1 MSEPD
6 RSTRLFRKAEN
17 CCAVAHA
24 DRAALLV
31 DGAAYFDAFRRAA
44 ELAERS
50 IMILAWDFD
59 SRTAL
64 GFDAKNEV
72 TVALGDFLNALVR
85 RRRRLRVYVL
95 DWDYPMIFGRDRE
108 FPPLYGLGWRPHRR
122 VHFRFDDS
130 HPLAGSHHQKIVV
143 IDDKLAFVGG
153 LDLTSR
159 RWDTPEH
166 RPNDPRRITTSKP
179 YPPFHDLMVA
189 LDGPAAHALAEIAR
203 KRWRNATGEKVRP
216 VTGAADPWPASLA
229 PDFTGVS
236 VGIACTAP
244 AVNGEA
250 GVRHVER
257 LYLDM
262 IARAKRYIYIENQ
275 YFTSQKIGEALR
287 ARLAQPDGPEIV
299 LVTRL
304 LSHGWLEEMTM
315 HVLRTRLIRDLRAAD
330 RYGRLHVYYPY
341 VEGLAEGSC
350 IDAHSKLMAV
360 DDEWLRVGSANLS
373 NRSMA
378 VDTECDVAV
387 EAAGAPR
394 AASAIRGV
402 RDRLLAEHLGVP
414 PDSVAREI
422 ERSGSMGAAIAA
434 LRSERRTLRPLAELP
449 EWSDALVS
457 AAAIADPERPVS
469 LDRLVEQFAPGAEM
483 RRGAPIWRTG
493 LIGAAVVVALT
504 LAWRYT
510 PLADLVTGD
519 KVVEWAEAFAGYWW
533 APLVIAAAYTP
544 ASIIMFPRPLITLA
558 AVVAFGP
565 WLGFLYAMS
574 GVLLAAVAGYYA
586 GRLFDRNTVRRIAG
600 RRLNR
605 LTRVLRERGLLAMT
619 AMRLVPLAP
628 FTVESV
634 VAGAIRIKPWHFVLG
649 TFLGMLPGT
658 LTATVFGH
666 QIEAALRDPARINY
680 WLIGGV
686 VALFG
691 VATLLVRRWFTRTG
705 PVADGAREAS
715 RSDES
720 ALRKLLDT
728 AGRMQRDAVQRDADA
743 ATRSSRATDQRASS
757 A

>member
-1 MSEPD
+1 MPEPD
-6 RSTRLFRKAEN
+6 RSASLFRPGEN

-31 DGAAYFDAFRRAA
+31 DGAAYFDAFRHAA
-44 ELAERS
+44 DLAERS

-59 SRTAL
+59 SRTWL

-72 TVALGDFLNALVR
+72 TAALGDFLNALAR
-85 RRRRLRVYVL
+85 RRRRLQVHVL
-95 DWDYPMIFGRDRE
+95 DWDYPMIYGHDRE
-108 FPPLYGLGWRPHRR
+108 FPPLFGLGWRPHRR
-122 VHFRFDDS
+122 VHLRFDDS

-166 RPNDPRRITTSKP
+166 RPNDPRRMTASKP
-179 YPPFHDLMVA
+179 YPPFHDTMLAV
-189 LDGPAAHALAEIAR
+189 DGTAARALADIAR
-203 KRWRNATGEKVRP
+203 KRWRSATGKRVRP
-216 VTGAADPWPASLA
+216 VAVAADPWPASLA
-229 PDFTGVS
+229 PDFTDVT

-257 LYLDM
+257 LYLDT

-275 YFTSQKIGEALR
+275 YFTSPKIGEALG

-330 RYGRLHVYYPY
+330 RYGRFHVYYPH
-341 VEGLAEGSC
+341 VDGLAEGTC
-350 IDAHSKLMAV
+350 IDTHSKLMAV

-373 NRSMA
+373 NRSMG
-378 VDTECDVAV
+378 VDTECDVVV
-387 EAAGAPR
+387 EAAAAPR
-394 AASAIRGV
+394 AAHAIRGA

-422 ERSGSMGAAIAA
+422 ERSGSMSAAIAT
-434 LRSERRTLRPLAELP
+434 LRGEGRMLRPLTELQ
-449 EWSDALVS
+449 EWSDAVVS
-457 AAAIADPERPVS
+457 AASIADPEQPVS
-469 LDRLVEQFAPGAEM
+469 LDSLVEQFAPHTEV
-483 RRGAPIWRTG
+483 RRAVPLWRTA
-493 LIGAAVVVALT
+493 LIGAAVLVVLT

-510 PLADLVTGD
+510 PLAELVTGD
-519 KVVEWAEAFAGYWW
+519 KVIEWAEAFAGYWW
-533 APLVIAAAYTP
+533 APLAIAAAYTP
-544 ASIIMFPRPLITLA
+544 ASITMFPRPLITLA

-574 GVLLAAVAGYYA
+574 GILLAALAGYYA

-605 LTRVLRERGLLAMT
+605 LTEVLCERGLLAMT
-619 AMRLVPLAP
+619 AVRLVPIAP
-628 FTVESV
+628 FAVESI
-634 VAGAIRIKPWHFVLG
+634 VAGAIRIKPSHLVLG
-649 TFLGMLPGT
+649 TFFGMLPGT
-658 LTATVFGH
+658 LTATIFGD
-666 QIEAALRDPARINY
+666 QIEAALHDPARINY

-686 VALFG
+686 IALLA
-691 VATLLVRRWFTRTG
+691 VATLLVQRWLKHKDLVADRA
-705 PVADGAREAS
+705 PVAP

-720 ALRKLLDT
+720 ALRKVVDPASRT
-728 AGRMQRDAVQRDADA
+728 QRDADP
-743 ATRSSRATDQRASS
+743 ATRSHRPTDQRASS
-757 A
+757 V

>member
-6 RSTRLFRKAEN
+6 RPASLFRPAEN

-59 SRTAL
+59 SRTGL
-64 GFDAKNEV
+64 GFDAQNEMI
-72 TVALGDFLNALVR
+72 VALGDFLNALVR

-95 DWDYPMIFGRDRE
+95 DWDYPMIFGHDRE
-108 FPPLYGLGWRPHRR
+108 LPPLFGLGWRPHRR

-166 RPNDPRRITTSKP
+166 RPNDPRRIAAAKP
-179 YPPFHDLMVA
+179 YPPFHDLMLAV
-189 LDGPAAHALAEIAR
+189 DGAAARTLADIAR
-203 KRWRNATGEKVRP
+203 KRWQSASGERARP
-216 VTGAADPWPASLA
+216 VAVASDPWPESLA
-229 PDFTGVS
+229 PEFTDVT

-244 AVNGEA
+244 AADGEA

-262 IARAKRYIYIENQ
+262 IARAKRYIYVENQ
-275 YFTSQKIGEALR
+275 YFTSPKIGEALR

-304 LSHGWLEEMTM
+304 LSHGWLEEVTM

-330 RYGRLHVYYPY
+330 RYGRFHVYYPH
-341 VEGLAEGSC
+341 VAGLAEGTC
-350 IDAHSKLMAV
+350 IDMHAKLMAV

-378 VDTECDVAV
+378 VDTECDVVA

-414 PDSVAREI
+414 PASVAREV
-422 ERSGSMGAAIAA
+422 ERGGSMSAAIAA
-434 LRSERRTLRPLAELP
+434 LRAERRTLRPLADLP
-449 EWSDALVS
+449 EWSEALVS

-469 LDRLVEQFAPGAEM
+469 LDRLVAQFAPDTEV
-483 RRGAPIWRTG
+483 RGAAPVWRTAV
-493 LIGAAVVVALT
+493 IGAAVLVALT

-510 PLADLVTGD
+510 PLAELATGD
-519 KVVEWAEAFAGYWW
+519 KVIEWVEAFAGYWW
-533 APLVIAAAYTP
+533 APLVIATAYTP
-544 ASIIMFPRPLITLA
+544 ASVVLFPRPLITLA
-558 AVVAFGP
+558 SVVAFGP

-574 GVLLAAVAGYYA
+574 GILLAALAGYYA

-605 LTRVLRERGLLAMT
+605 LTQALRQRGLLAMT
-619 AMRLVPLAP
+619 AVRLVPIAP
-628 FTVESV
+628 FAVESI
-634 VAGAIRIKPWHFVLG
+634 VAGAIRIKPSHLVLG
-649 TFLGMLPGT
+649 TFFGMLPGT

-666 QIEAALRDPARINY
+666 QIEAALRDPARLNY

-686 VALFG
+686 VALFAVG
-691 VATLLVRRWFTRTG
+691 TLLVRRWLKRMTPAAG
-705 PVADGAREAS
+705 GARVAS

-720 ALRKLLDT
+720 ALRRRVRT
-728 AGRMQRDAVQRDADA
+728 DA
-743 ATRSSRATDQRASS
+743 AM
-757 A
+757 